1 MTKARAYSFTLN
13 NYQEDI
19 FDYLEAAFSKG
30 KIRYLIAGKEIAPTT
45 GTPHIQGY
53 IYYHNQTA
61 FSTFKKMIGKKAHIE
76 KSKGSPEQ
84 NEIYCKKE
92 GNYIELGDKPNQ
104 GARTDLDEVKE
115 KIKSGLKVDDICME
129 NPVFYHQYGRTLH
142 KIEDIVNRSKYRTEM
157 TIGEWYYGPTGIG
170 KSHIAFENYN
180 PQTCYVW
187 KLNDNG
193 WQDGYT
199 GQETVIIN
207 DFRGEI
213 KYNELLDLLDKY
225 YTSVRRRCREPMPF
239 TSKKIIITS
248 SLHPADIY
256 KNRNKEDSL
265 EQLMRRLTIFHKKN
279 RSEVWTAQTYT
290 TNEQEKDDENEP
302 EEI

>member
-1 MTKARAYSFTLN
+1 MTKTRAYSFTLN

-30 KIRYLIAGKEIAPTT
+30 KIRYLIAGKEIAPKT

-53 IYYHNQTA
+53 IYYHNQVA

-76 KSKGSPEQ
+76 TSKGSPDQ

-92 GNYIELGDKPNQ
+92 GNYIELGDKPEQ
-104 GARTDLDEVKE
+104 GKRSDLNKVKDDI
-115 KIKSGLKVDDICME
+115 IKNGLKVDDICVNDPM
-129 NPVFYHQYGRTLH
+129 FYHQYGRTLH
-142 KIEDIVNRSKYRTEM
+142 KIEDIAQRKKYRKEM
-157 TIGEWYYGPTGIG
+157 TTCDWYYGGTGIG
-170 KSHIAFENYN
+170 KSHKAFENFD
-180 PQTCYVW
+180 PDTHYVW
-187 KLNDNG
+187 SLRDKG

-213 KYNELLDLLDKY
+213 PYNALLDLIDKY
-225 YTSVRRRCREPMPF
+225 WCEVSRRNRMPMPF
-239 TSKKIIITS
+239 TSKHIIITS
-248 SLHPADIY
+248 SLKPEQIF
-256 KNRNKEDSL
+256 KNREKEDKI
-265 EQLMRRLTIFHKKN
+265 EQLMRRIK
-279 RSEVWTAQTYT
+279 VYT
-290 TNEQEKDDENEP
+290 KDKQEDEWKIIVEGDNEP